1 MAEAPH
7 LLLYWRRQEN
17 TSILSMR
24 REDWYSIVGSLG
36 TPIRFDVRSTPMS
49 RMADVSSVLASVA
62 HEFGLATARFT
73 LYRYD
78 AADMPTPINQDDYV
92 VWTDL
97 SAHPRLKGMI
107 EAVST
112 SDNEN
117 FRSYCR
123 EHVFFVKQKSD
134 PKDHWQPTIP
144 SSMMVVLNSTSTS
157 ADSR

>member
-1 MAEAPH
+1 MAEAPR
-7 LLLYWRRQEN
+7 LLLYWGRQEN

-36 TPIRFDVRSTPMS
+36 TAIRFDVRSSPMA

-62 HEFGLATARFT
+62 HEFGPATARFT

-78 AADMPTPINQDDYV
+78 TADMPTPINQDDYL

-107 EAVST
+107 EAAST
-112 SDNEN
+112 SGNGN
-117 FRSYCR
+117 FGSYRR
-123 EHVFFVKQKSD
+123 EHVFFVKQK
-134 PKDHWQPTIP
+134 PGPDHWQPTIP
-144 SSMMVVLNSTSTS
+144 SSMMMVLNRTSTST
-157 ADSR
+157 